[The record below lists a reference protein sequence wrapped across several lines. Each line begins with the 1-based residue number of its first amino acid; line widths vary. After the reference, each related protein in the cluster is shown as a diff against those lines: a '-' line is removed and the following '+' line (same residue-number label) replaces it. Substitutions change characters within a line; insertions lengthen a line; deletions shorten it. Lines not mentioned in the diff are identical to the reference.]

1 MNDKQ
6 ALINVLNRLTAP
18 IEKHTIQFFNN
29 SNPANPDNK
38 PVSRGE
44 RSTIETQHKP
54 LYSYSRPCYREQ
66 RGQSFWSLYTN

>member
-1 MNDKQ
+1 MNNKQ

-38 PVSRGE
+38 PKTSMDSIKQSRWNSHTKTSSKLF
-44 RSTIETQHKP
+44 R
-54 LYSYSRPCYREQ
+54 
-66 RGQSFWSLYTN
+66 NNA